1 MAIRSILFGAAGPPA
16 GLADVPEP
24 GHFRD
29 LNLDQ
34 VVRDAA
40 RAGGAPELAACYRHP
55 LRDPDLVAFRQ
66 RIFRDLEDPAVHE
79 VAVRFTAAM
88 ERTRRRLEALSRRK
102 HPPQAHRWFLEIAL
116 DHTAAVIAF
125 AEGLDAAPLTAP
137 GLLDLRDDVTAHAR
151 GAAFTGF
158 RERAARLRD
167 RLGDV
172 RYDLFLRGDQVT
184 VAAHDPDARPDFAER
199 VLATFERFRQDPAP
213 APRDGSPPELGLDD
227 VEAVILDFV
236 AELHPRVFRDVAAF
250 CESGRGLVPDDL
262 ARAEHELRFYLGYLA
277 YLAPLRDAGLPV
289 CLPAVSA
296 ADKTLAARDVYDLAL
311 AAKLGGEGVVTNDVH
326 LSGTERVLVVSGPN
340 QGGKTTL
347 SRAFGQLHHLAAL
360 GCPVPGREVRI
371 FLPDRILTHYERA
384 EGPDDLASKLEEEL
398 LRTRALLDRATP
410 ASVIV
415 LNEIFSSTTAGD
427 ARTLGE
433 TVLAEITR
441 LDAPCLWV
449 GFIDELSRLSPK
461 AVSMVAT
468 VAGDERTYRIVR
480 RPADGRAHARAIAE
494 RHGLTYAQI
503 IDRVRR

>member
-1 MAIRSILFGAAGPPA
+1 MAIRSILYGAAGPPA
-16 GLADVPEP
+16 GPAGTAEP

-34 VVRDAA
+34 VVREAA
-40 RAGGAPELAACYRHP
+40 RAGGVPDLAAHYHRP

-66 RIFRDLEDPAVHE
+66 RIFHDLEDPAVRE
-79 VAVRFTAAM
+79 AAVRFTAAM
-88 ERTRRRLEALSRRK
+88 ERTRRRLAALERRK

-125 AEGLDAAPLTAP
+125 AEELGSVPLTAP
-137 GLLDLRDDVTAHAR
+137 GLLALRDDVTAHTR
-151 GAAFTGF
+151 SAAFTGF
-158 RERAARLRD
+158 RERAAWLRD

-172 RYDLFLRGDQVT
+172 RYDLFLRGDQIT
-184 VAAHDPDARPDFAER
+184 VAPPDPDARPDFAER

-213 APRDGSPPELGLDD
+213 APRDDAPPELGLDD
-227 VEAVILDFV
+227 VEAAVLDFV

-250 CESGRGLVPDDL
+250 CESNGGFVADGLL
-262 ARAEHELRFYLGYLA
+262 RAEHELRFYLGYLA
-277 YLAPLRDAGLPV
+277 YLAPLREAGLPV

-296 ADKTLAARDVYDLAL
+296 TDRTMAARDVYDLAL
-311 AAKLGGEGVVTNDVH
+311 AAKLGGVGVVTNDIV
-326 LSGTERVLVVSGPN
+326 LEGDERVLVVSGPN

-347 SRAFGQLHHLAAL
+347 SRTFGQLHHLAAL

-398 LRTRALLDRATP
+398 LRMRALLDRATP
-410 ASVIV
+410 DSVIV
-415 LNEIFSSTTAGD
+415 LNEIFTSTTAGD
-427 ARTLGE
+427 AWTLGE

-441 LDAPCLWV
+441 LDAPCMWV
-449 GFIDELSRLSPK
+449 GFIDELSLLSPK

-468 VAGDERTYRIVR
+468 VAGEERTYRIVR

-503 IDRVRR
+503 IDRARR